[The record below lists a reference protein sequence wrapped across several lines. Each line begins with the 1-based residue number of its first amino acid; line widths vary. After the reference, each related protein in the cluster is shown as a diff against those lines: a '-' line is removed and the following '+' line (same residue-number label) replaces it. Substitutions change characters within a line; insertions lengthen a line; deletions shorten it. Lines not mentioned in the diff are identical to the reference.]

1 MLMKTLTSYIP
12 IKLFVS
18 VCVHVFQIKNDGRF
32 ILIMTKVTTI
42 IVHFRTIKYT
52 QNVFLKKQ
60 GIDLN
65 PEPYEE

>member
-1 MLMKTLTSYIP
+1 MIILMKILKIYIT
-12 IKLFVS
+12 IKLC
-18 VCVHVFQIKNDGRF
+18 VCVCVFQRKNDGSF

-42 IVHFRTIKYT
+42 IVHFRTIKNT